1 MPPRLNVV
9 STYDLIIIHH
19 ICRKVKGFLKKK
31 QNLAYRPIY
40 GVFLVCGLVIFIL
53 ANFGYGLFA
62 KSAKNSIAG
71 LIASIVS
78 MLIVIFAAE
87 YFCLSYE
94 IFQAYKELDI
104 TFFEAVRATPDFLAE
119 PEVQSAV
126 IEELVIAYALG
137 ILASVGN
144 IINIVKARKAAAQEE
159 NQVVE

>member
-1 MPPRLNVV
+1 MNKGNGNILAGAVGAFLFALIGGVLYFVV
-9 STYDLIIIHH
+9 YQI
-19 ICRKVKGFLKKK
+19 GFI
-31 QNLAYRPIY
+31 AGI
-40 GVFLVCGLVIFIL
+40 CGLVIFIL
-53 ANFGYGLFA
+53 ANFGSGLFA

-94 IFQAYKELDI
+94 NFQAYKELDI

>member
-1 MPPRLNVV
+1 MNKGNGNILAGAVGAFLFALIGGVLYFVV
-9 STYDLIIIHH
+9 YQI
-19 ICRKVKGFLKKK
+19 GFI
-31 QNLAYRPIY
+31 AGI
-40 GVFLVCGLVIFIL
+40 CGLVIFIL

-159 NQVVE
+159 SQVVE

>member
-1 MPPRLNVV
+1 MNKGNGNILAGAVGAFLFALIGGVLYFVV
-9 STYDLIIIHH
+9 YQI
-19 ICRKVKGFLKKK
+19 GFI
-31 QNLAYRPIY
+31 AGI
-40 GVFLVCGLVIFIL
+40 CGLVIFIL
-53 ANFGYGLFA
+53 AYFGYGLFA

-159 NQVVE
+159 SQVVE

>member
-1 MPPRLNVV
+1 MNKGNGNILAGAVGAFLFALIGGVLYFVV
-9 STYDLIIIHH
+9 YQI
-19 ICRKVKGFLKKK
+19 GFI
-31 QNLAYRPIY
+31 AGI
-40 GVFLVCGLVIFIL
+40 CGLVIFIL

>member
-1 MPPRLNVV
+1 MNKGNGNILAGAVGAFLFALIGGVLYFVV
-9 STYDLIIIHH
+9 YQI
-19 ICRKVKGFLKKK
+19 GFI
-31 QNLAYRPIY
+31 AGI
-40 GVFLVCGLVIFIL
+40 CGLVIFIL

-94 IFQAYKELDI
+94 IFRAYKELDI

-159 NQVVE
+159 SQVVE